1 MGGGGF
7 VDGFV
12 YHPTVPG
19 LLYAR
24 TDIGGA
30 YRRDGG
36 NESWVPITDGMPRQE
51 DLGILSLAL
60 DLRMRARSILP
71 PAFTPG
77 RGKPMARSGARPTRA
92 RIGNAPTCRSSWAG
106 TRTGAARAKGCKS
119 IALGRILVLGTSHD
133 GLFRS
138 EDGAR
143 TWTQVATFPK
153 VATSFTLFAPAR
165 PRAAPARPSSSERW
179 TRPIRSISAM
189 TAAPVLSLC
198 PAGHRA

>member
-60 DLRMRARSILP
+60 DPQDARKVYL
-71 PAFTPG
+71 ATGLTPG

-119 IALGRILVLGTSHD
+119 I
-133 GLFRS
+133 
-138 EDGAR
+138 
-143 TWTQVATFPK
+143 
-153 VATSFTLFAPAR
+153 
-165 PRAAPARPSSSERW
+165 RAGPHPG
-179 TRPIRSISAM
+179 P
-189 TAAPVLSLC
+189 
-198 PAGHRA
+198 GHQP